1 MFNLLSAL
9 VTIYLNKQYC
19 ILWIRCIPVKVK
31 PPTKLIRKGRMEVL
45 DMNQDAY
52 TVLDIVSRR
61 NQVMHISRL
70 YLFFY
75 DDIRVDPEN
84 IILRDSE

>member
-1 MFNLLSAL
+1 
-9 VTIYLNKQYC
+9 
-19 ILWIRCIPVKVK
+19 
-31 PPTKLIRKGRMEVL
+31 MEVL
-45 DMNQDAY
+45 ELNQDAY

-75 DDIRVDPEN
+75 DDIRIDPEN

>member
-1 MFNLLSAL
+1 MYSR
-9 VTIYLNKQYC
+9 KG
-19 ILWIRCIPVKVK
+19 K
-31 PPTKLIRKGRMEVL
+31 PPTKLILKGRMEVL
-45 DMNQDAY
+45 ELNQDAY

-84 IILRDSE
+84 IVLWNSE

>member
-1 MFNLLSAL
+1 
-9 VTIYLNKQYC
+9 
-19 ILWIRCIPVKVK
+19 
-31 PPTKLIRKGRMEVL
+31 MEVL

-52 TVLDIVSRR
+52 TVLDIGSRR

-75 DDIRVDPEN
+75 VDVRIDPEN
-84 IILRDSE
+84 IILWDSE

>member
-1 MFNLLSAL
+1 
-9 VTIYLNKQYC
+9 
-19 ILWIRCIPVKVK
+19 
-31 PPTKLIRKGRMEVL
+31 
-45 DMNQDAY
+45 MNQDAY

-75 DDIRVDPEN
+75 DDIRIDPEN
-84 IILRDSE
+84 IIFRDSE